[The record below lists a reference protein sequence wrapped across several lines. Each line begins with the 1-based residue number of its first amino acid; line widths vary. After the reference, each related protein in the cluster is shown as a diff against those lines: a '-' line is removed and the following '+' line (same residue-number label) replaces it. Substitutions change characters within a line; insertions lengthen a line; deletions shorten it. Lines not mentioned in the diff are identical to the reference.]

1 MEEDYEDKYVG
12 EQDYYEVEL
21 EIEIMGFAFL
31 FQLSQITLPCLPYNT
46 IQDWTQKM
54 GTKNAKLLSFI
65 LH

>member
-21 EIEIMGFAFL
+21 YIEIMGFAFL

-46 IQDWTQKM
+46 IQD
-54 GTKNAKLLSFI
+54 
-65 LH
+65 